1 MNHLLNTFREYHF
14 NNGEL
19 DWSAYELIDDII
31 SMLVKKNE
39 SASSGFYT
47 FFGFQNADDF
57 TGYFIERFWEEKLQK
72 DGLRLICDQD
82 DDDGVNA
89 TLWFLAKQFNNTV
102 FVTQDVELAKDVLD
116 TICEKLLS
124 AGMIQIANPRFRRKW
139 VISRTNKF
147 NLDQAYELFDE
158 RFTKSANK
166 TSALA
171 VVLLELESV
180 AETRYFTLID
190 KITPFYGNYRSI
202 LVSPGNDGDEP
213 DDDEEGYDG
222 FEGGADF
229 HEDDDIAGEGNIDE
243 DEFGETKFSSGSEK
257 LTKLLSDIIDNEPVE
272 PENIFCPFRTKQNLK
287 DAMKEADIDLD
298 PVMTEALRRL
308 DIEEINALILRL
320 LMQGNRQGPVGKQAV
335 TRICELLGMSN
346 TTYYEKINRFQAVM
360 FGLRDDV
367 QYASEDAELVA
378 IVKMFYNVY
387 RRNCIYE
394 PAA

>member
-1 MNHLLNTFREYHF
+1 MNHLLNTFREYYLNH
-14 NNGEL
+14 GEL

-31 SMLVKKNE
+31 AMLVKKNE

-47 FFGFQNADDF
+47 FFGFLNADDF
-57 TGYFIERFWEEKLQK
+57 TGYFIERFWEEKLQQ

-82 DDDGVNA
+82 DDDGVKA

-102 FVTQDVELAKDVLD
+102 FVTQDVELAKDVLN

-124 AGMIQIANPRFRRKW
+124 AGMIQIANPRFKRKW
-139 VISRTNKF
+139 VISRTNIF
-147 NLDQAYELFDE
+147 NPEQAYGLFDE
-158 RFTKSANK
+158 RFKKSANK

-202 LVSPGNDGDEP
+202 FVSPGNDGDEP
-213 DDDEEGYDG
+213 DDNEDEGYDG

-229 HEDDDIAGEGNIDE
+229 PEDDDEGEVNNNE
-243 DEFGETKFSSGSEK
+243 DNFGATKFSSGSEK
-257 LTKLLSDIIDNEPVE
+257 LTKLLSDIIENEPVE
-272 PENIFCPFRTKQNLK
+272 PENIFCPFRTKQYLK
-287 DAMKEADIDLD
+287 DAMKAAGLDFD
-298 PVMTEALRRL
+298 PVMTEVLRRL
-308 DIEEINALILRL
+308 DIEEINAFILRL

-335 TRICELLGMSN
+335 TRICELLGMGN
-346 TTYYEKINRFQAVM
+346 TKYYEKINRFQAVM
-360 FGLRDDV
+360 FGLRDDG

-387 RRNCIYE
+387 KRNCIYE